1 MIQILKGVPM
11 PAIGHKQAGSKYP
24 LADMEVGDSFFV
36 EQSEMIWGDNPT
48 KFRNRV
54 NQSVRN
60 FAIRVNKGVIDDE
73 NRKQFSVVL
82 MTETASGTYTAGDV
96 GVWRT
101 A

>member
-36 EQSEMIWGDNPT
+36 EQSEMIEGDDTT

-60 FAIRVNKGVIDDE
+60 FAIRVNKGVTDE

-82 MTETASGTYTAGDV
+82 MSEAVSGTYAAGDV

>member
-1 MIQILKGVPM
+1 MIQIMKGVPM
-11 PAIGHKQAGSKYP
+11 PSIGHKQAGSKYP

-36 EQSEMIWGDNPT
+36 LKSEMIEGDDPS
-48 KFRNRV
+48 KFRNRI

-60 FAIRVNKGVIDDE
+60 YAIRVNKGVEEDTK
-73 NRKQFSVVL
+73 KQFSVVL
-82 MTETASGTYTAGDV
+82 MTETNINAYEIGDV